1 VHSPPA
7 GTALSRPET
16 EDVLEQLE
24 RIFAS
29 HDFDASPRSRA
40 FLRYV
45 VEETLAGRHEG
56 FTQATIATK
65 VFERR
70 EDFDPTVDPI
80 VRIQA
85 GRLRRSLERYYLL
98 SGPADPVRIE
108 LPRGTYVPI
117 LRWAVR
123 EDEPEDGKRA
133 APRSPVPDEGWPTL
147 LVSLADHGGTDP
159 ELEEP
164 GRRFLDHLAV
174 ELDRH
179 QDVRVALQSDADR
192 HGAFLRDEARFIL
205 SCHLSREGERPSL
218 IARLVDSLSGRQV
231 WADEY
236 RGEPDEP
243 SAFAEETARV
253 VAARV
258 ASEQG
263 FLTRLLW
270 AEQRARP
277 PGESGPY
284 GAILASY
291 HFFFHRDPA
300 DLAPAIE
307 ALRRVVADRPECSL
321 AWTQLSRLYT
331 ANNAF
336 DVASVETP
344 LARAV
349 ECGEHGVRLSPSS
362 QRARVALAGA
372 LLLEGELA
380 ACRAEADKALEL
392 NPDSLVYLEW
402 IGWLL
407 TMTGDWER
415 GPDLVRR
422 ALSRNPDV
430 IPVAHH
436 ALWLAHLRN
445 GEIEESYQAALRY
458 RDPTFFLRAL
468 TRACSLG
475 HLGRVAEARAEVA
488 ELLARKPEFASR
500 GRELIGRLVKFPALV
515 EKIVDGL
522 EKAGLA
528 LDRKA

>member
-1 VHSPPA
+1 MHAPRAGPA
-7 GTALSRPET
+7 ASHPEP

-45 VEETLAGRHEG
+45 VGETLAGRQEG
-56 FTQATIATK
+56 FSQATIATK
-65 VFERR
+65 VFDRR
-70 EDFDPTVDPI
+70 EGFDPTVDPI

-98 SGPADPVRIE
+98 SGPTDPVRIE

-117 LRWAVR
+117 LRWVVR
-123 EDEPEDGKRA
+123 EDEPRGGKA
-133 APRSPVPDEGWPTL
+133 TAPRSPVPDEGWPTL
-147 LVSLADHGGTDP
+147 LVSLSDHGVADP
-159 ELEEP
+159 QLAEA
-164 GRRFLDHLAV
+164 GARFLDHLSV
-174 ELDRH
+174 ELDRY
-179 QDVRVALQSDADR
+179 QDVRVALQSDA
-192 HGAFLRDEARFIL
+192 HGASLRDDARFAL
-205 SCHLSREGERPSL
+205 SCHLSRERERPCL

-236 RGEPDEP
+236 RHEPGEL

-263 FLTRLLW
+263 FLARLLW

-277 PGESGPY
+277 AAEIGPY
-284 GAILASY
+284 GAIVASY
-291 HFFFHRDPA
+291 RFFFHRDPA

-307 ALRRVVADRPECSL
+307 SLRRIVADRPECSL

-336 DVASVETP
+336 DVAPVETP
-344 LARAV
+344 LDQAV
-349 ECGEHGVRLSPSS
+349 VCAETGVRISPSS

-372 LLLEGELA
+372 LLLKGEIA
-380 ACRAEADKALEL
+380 ATRAEAEKALEL

-415 GPDLVRR
+415 GPEVVRR
-422 ALSRNPDV
+422 ALARNPDV

-436 ALWLAHLRN
+436 ALWLAHLRR
-445 GEIEESYQAALRY
+445 GEIEESYQAALLY

-475 HLGRVAEARAEVA
+475 HLGRIAEARVEVGRA
-488 ELLARKPEFASR
+488 SREEARLRESGLLARRPPR
-500 GRELIGRLVKFPALV
+500 QVP
-515 EKIVDGL
+515 
-522 EKAGLA
+522 
-528 LDRKA
+528 